1 MSKIDKTALRI
12 NLFFITLF
20 LAVRFIS
27 YQSKILL
34 GSVFF
39 LSQVLILL
47 GANILN
53 LNNYITLFSVSV
65 LTLSFASS
73 GVGNIFDKLAHSEAN
88 RHKIHD
94 FQRCLSDI
102 SVIFALLVFV
112 LILPLIFTAHNY
124 LYYAS
129 LAILGLTI
137 STSYRNF
144 F

>member
-1 MSKIDKTALRI
+1 MLFSGYGFFWSITDKTALWI

-73 GVGNIFDKLAHSEAN
+73 GVGNIFDKLAHSETS

-94 FQRCLSDI
+94 FQRFLSDI
-102 SVIFALLVFV
+102 SVIFALL
-112 LILPLIFTAHNY
+112 ILC
-124 LYYAS
+124 LYYP
-129 LAILGLTI
+129 
-137 STSYRNF
+137 
-144 F
+144 